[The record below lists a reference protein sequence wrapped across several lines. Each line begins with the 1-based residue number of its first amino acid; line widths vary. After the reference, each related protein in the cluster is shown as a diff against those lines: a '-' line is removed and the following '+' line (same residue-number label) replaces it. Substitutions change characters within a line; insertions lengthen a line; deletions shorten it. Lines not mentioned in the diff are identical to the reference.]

1 MLTRMISFF
10 VVLSLISCG
19 GNTSVEAT
27 TPPVAVDP
35 TPANLNILVIGQS
48 ISSNC
53 NDFIYGP
60 SANVMQIAKDGSIKA
75 AQDPF
80 EWADCTKGSMWMPL
94 GKRIIEARIAKQVT
108 FMPIGVAGSKIADW
122 QSGGPDFGKLNE
134 AINLVKK
141 NGVSFDFAIWHQG
154 SADFGMSRNEYA
166 TRLLSIISYVNQ
178 KIPVKRWL
186 IGVHSRCWGGYD
198 AEIEAAQRSVADAP
212 ASNRYLGAN
221 TNTLDDSLRVDQCHL
236 NQKGQEQAAALW
248 LDAIQNA
255 SAGK

>member
-1 MLTRMISFF
+1 MLNRMISFL
-10 VVLSLISCG
+10 VVLALGSCG
-19 GNTSVEAT
+19 GNTPVEAT

-53 NDFIYGP
+53 NEFIYGP
-60 SANVMQIAKDGSIKA
+60 SANVMQIAKDGSVKA

-80 EWADCTKGSMWMPL
+80 EWADCAKGSMWMPL

-108 FMPIGVAGSKIADW
+108 FMPIGVGGSKIADW

-134 AINLVKK
+134 AINLAKK

-166 TRLLSIISYVNQ
+166 ARLQSIIAYVNQ
-178 KIPVKRWL
+178 NVSVKRWL
-186 IGVHSRCWGGYD
+186 IGIHSRCWGSYD
-198 AEIEAAQRSVADAP
+198 GEIETAQRSVADAP

-221 TNTLDDSLRVDQCHL
+221 TNTLGDDRRFDKCHL
-236 NQKGQEQAAALW
+236 NQQGQEEAATLW
-248 LDAIQNA
+248 LDAIRNA
-255 SAGK
+255 SAAK